1 MYNHLLGG
9 IHMKGLLGRK
19 KMAEENLME
28 TLDYEVTPAEEEV
41 IETVEAEAAD
51 IMEEAAVDTEKP
63 KKKKEKKAKKQRQ
76 IKEVKENAKNAS
88 IKVRLN
94 ATILAIIII
103 FSGLLLVMGINSSQY
118 SGRYASVLEN
128 ISKVTYIK
136 EQLPKMSRTLVNM
149 CNLASDINSSG
160 HVEIMD
166 TCRVYIEEI
175 GTNIGDDP
183 QYNQNHT
190 QYEKVKKDVLAYIES
205 YDQIISLSS
214 DTYSPKGAPIAE
226 EMISTASFIATN
238 AEQLLALEISR
249 SETIQEGIQSDF
261 KGMML
266 ATVVVVVIVIVVA
279 LVMALRLSM
288 AIVSPIKKL
297 QNSLSIIAEGDLTV
311 SNIPVM
317 ANDEVGKAS
326 RAFNKMKESLL
337 NIIGKVKESS
347 GDLQIA
353 ITTVNES
360 VEENATGSARIAKA
374 VEGMLNSLEQ
384 QQVDVQSIVE
394 QSEQMDSISRQVAE
408 DADSI
413 HKSAQV
419 AKENAQD
426 GIDKMMAYV
435 EQMEQVNRSMQEM
448 KEVFSAFGKNTKEM
462 TVILNSIAEI
472 ASQTNLLSLNAS
484 IEAARAGEAGRGF
497 AVVATEIRNLA
508 DESSSAASR
517 IGGIINSVERDVA
530 ATAEKLEISLEQ
542 LEKGNQMTEETKQS
556 FTGIQEGTAEVGRS
570 VENIIERVEL
580 LSSKI
585 TDALASVN
593 NISESSDNNVTEIN
607 EISAVV
613 AEEAANLQEVSDAMG
628 KLLNLTND
636 LEGMVSEFKVEVADA
651 E

>member
-1 MYNHLLGG
+1 
-9 IHMKGLLGRK
+9 MKGLLGRK
-19 KMAEENLME
+19 KIAEENLME

-41 IETVEAEAAD
+41 IETVEAETAD
-51 IMEEAAVDTEKP
+51 IMEEAAADTEKP

-149 CNLASDINSSG
+149 CNLSSDINSSG

-226 EMISTASFIATN
+226 EMVSTASFIATN

-261 KGMML
+261 KGMMF
-266 ATVVVVVIVIVVA
+266 ATVIVVAIVIVVA

-297 QNSLSIIAEGDLTV
+297 QNSLSVIAEGDLTV

-347 GDLQIA
+347 GDLQTAIA
-353 ITTVNES
+353 TVNVS
-360 VEENATGSARIAKA
+360 VEENASGSARIAKA

>member
-1 MYNHLLGG
+1 
-9 IHMKGLLGRK
+9 MKGLLGRK
-19 KMAEENLME
+19 KIVEENLME

-41 IETVEAEAAD
+41 IETVEAETAD
-51 IMEEAAVDTEKP
+51 IMEEAAADKEKP

-128 ISKVTYIK
+128 ISKITYIK
-136 EQLPKMSRTLVNM
+136 SHAPVVSATLVNM
-149 CNLASDINSSG
+149 CNLGSDIESSG
-160 HVEIMD
+160 HKEIME
-166 TCRVYIEEI
+166 TCRIYIEEI
-175 GTNIGDDP
+175 GENIGNDP
-183 QYNQNHT
+183 HYNQNRS
-190 QYEKVKKDVLAYIES
+190 QYEKMKADVVAYLDL
-205 YDQIISLSS
+205 YDQILSVSS
-214 DTYSPKGAPIAE
+214 DTNYGKKGAEYAQKMGP
-226 EMISTASFIATN
+226 TASFLSIN
-238 AEQLLALEISR
+238 AETLLALEVSR
-249 SETIQEGIQSDF
+249 SEDVQEDIQAGF
-261 KGMML
+261 KNMML

-279 LVMALRLSM
+279 LVVALRLSM

-297 QNSLSIIAEGDLTV
+297 QNSLSVIAEGDLTV

-347 GDLQIA
+347 GDLQTAIA
-353 ITTVNES
+353 TVNVG
-360 VEENATGSARIAKA
+360 VEENASGSARIAKA

-384 QQVDVQSIVE
+384 QQVEVQSIVE

-636 LEGMVSEFKVEVADA
+636 LEGMVSEFKVEVADV

>member
-1 MYNHLLGG
+1 
-9 IHMKGLLGRK
+9 MKGLLGRK
-19 KMAEENLME
+19 KTAEENLME

>member
-1 MYNHLLGG
+1 
-9 IHMKGLLGRK
+9 MKGLLGRK
-19 KMAEENLME
+19 KMAEENVME

-41 IETVEAEAAD
+41 IEAVEAEAVETEVD
-51 IMEEAAVDTEKP
+51 VAADTEEP
-63 KKKKEKKAKKQRQ
+63 KKKKEKKAKKQRKL
-76 IKEVKENAKNAS
+76 KEVSENAKNAS

-94 ATILAIIII
+94 ATILAIIVV
-103 FSGLLLVMGINSSQY
+103 FSVLLLVMGINSSQY

-128 ISKVTYIK
+128 ISKITYIK

-149 CNLASDINSSG
+149 CNLASDIDSSG

-175 GTNIGDDP
+175 GDNIGDDP

-190 QYEKVKKDVLAYIES
+190 QYEKVKKDVQAYIDS

-226 EMISTASFIATN
+226 EMVSTASFIATN

-249 SETIQEGIQSDF
+249 SEKIQEGIQSDF
-261 KGMML
+261 KGMMF
-266 ATVVVVVIVIVVA
+266 ATVIVVAIVIVVA

-297 QNSLSIIAEGDLTV
+297 QNSLSVIAEGDLTV

-347 GDLQIA
+347 GDLQTAIA
-353 ITTVNES
+353 TVNVS
-360 VEENATGSARIAKA
+360 VEENASGSARIAKA

-419 AKENAQD
+419 AKSNAQD

>member
-1 MYNHLLGG
+1 
-9 IHMKGLLGRK
+9 
-19 KMAEENLME
+19 
-28 TLDYEVTPAEEEV
+28 
-41 IETVEAEAAD
+41 
-51 IMEEAAVDTEKP
+51 MEEAAVDTEKP

>member
-1 MYNHLLGG
+1 
-9 IHMKGLLGRK
+9 MKGLLGRK
-19 KMAEENLME
+19 KTAEENLME

-51 IMEEAAVDTEKP
+51 IMEEAAADTEKP
-63 KKKKEKKAKKQRQ
+63 KKKKEKKAKKQRKL
-76 IKEVKENAKNAS
+76 KEVSENAKNAS
-88 IKVRLN
+88 IKVKLN
-94 ATILAIIII
+94 ATILAIIVV
-103 FSGLLLVMGINSSQY
+103 FSVLLLVMGINSSQY

-128 ISKVTYIK
+128 ISKITYIK

-226 EMISTASFIATN
+226 EMVSTASFIATN

-266 ATVVVVVIVIVVA
+266 VTVIVVAIVIVVA

-297 QNSLSIIAEGDLTV
+297 QNSLSVIAEGDLTV

-347 GDLQIA
+347 GDLQTAIA
-353 ITTVNES
+353 TVNVS
-360 VEENATGSARIAKA
+360 VEENASGSARIAKA

-419 AKENAQD
+419 AKSNAQD

-651 E
+651 DAE

>member
-1 MYNHLLGG
+1 
-9 IHMKGLLGRK
+9 MKGLLGRK